1 MISRINKSLV
11 LNSILSLYPCFAVDD
26 VNLRMDDSYS
36 YKWVMEEG
44 RQNMI
49 NNSMALN
56 QDENTGYLENST
68 LV

>member
-11 LNSILSLYPCFAVDD
+11 LNSILSLYFAVDD

-56 QDENTGYLENST
+56 QDENTGYLENSI